1 MATLYEDQVRVAK
14 EDAVYAR
21 ELGRVMR
28 RSMWISVFT
37 GITVSTA
44 LIVYAWATQNVG
56 FFKL

>member
-1 MATLYEDQVRVAK
+1 MPSLYDDQVRLAK
-14 EDAVYAR
+14 EDAIYTK
-21 ELGRVMR
+21 ELRRVLR

-44 LIVYAWATQNVG
+44 LIVYAWATSNVG